1 MNLVFTATLSD
12 GSTVRATGTISFQA
26 GSTVSGISAAN
37 ISVAGMMPSGASVS
51 SSTALQF

>member
-37 ISVAGMMPSGASVS
+37 ISVAGTMPSGASVS